1 MRWLNYSISQ
11 FQGLMIGNATQEHS
25 SPDSLLQLCL
35 LANYQVGYKM
45 IKVDDFQK
53 EVLWL
58 QPSRVR
64 YYFLM

>member
-11 FQGLMIGNATQEHS
+11 FQGLMIGNATEEHS

-45 IKVDDFQK
+45 INVDDFQK
-53 EVLWL
+53 
-58 QPSRVR
+58 
-64 YYFLM
+64 